1 MALKLIESRPA
12 TEDEKIRLQEFA
24 LDEQWLSEHS
34 NEIWE
39 KYKGKYIAV
48 AKQTLFVDDTWENVI
63 SKAKEIYPGR
73 EPLVRH
79 IPFKRKIWVV

>member
-1 MALKLIESRPA
+1 MALKLTESRPA
-12 TEDEKIRLQEFA
+12 TEDEKTRSQEFA
-24 LDEQWLSEHS
+24 IDEQWLSEHS
-34 NEIWE
+34 KDIWE

-63 SKAKEIYPGR
+63 TKAKEKYPHR

-79 IPFKRKIWVV
+79 IPFKRKILVV